1 MNVNKYLFILLF
13 LPISVIGQEFL
24 QITKTELKTTD
35 EDFKTVWSN
44 LQKANDL
51 FVQDTKGTYKK
62 ALEYYLS
69 VFDYNPNNAKLNY
82 LIGVCYLNTISK
94 NKSYNYFLRAYKA
107 NKNIAKDL
115 YYWLGVPSQLNYK
128 FDEAIGFFESYKK
141 KISPSELKNQ
151 LSTINKR
158 IQECNSGKKLTKHP
172 VRVFIDNMGENI
184 NTEYPE
190 YSPVISADE
199 EVLYFTSRRDDTYG
213 AKKDPMDFEFYEDI
227 YVSLKAQG
235 EWLKAYPLS
244 KPINTKGHDATVG
257 LAPDGQSLFIFRNNH
272 GGNIYESV
280 LDGDDWTSPAPL
292 PKVINSKKGFESS
305 ACLASDGATVYFVR
319 ANYNNNTGE
328 LLDKSIYVSTKN
340 PITKL
345 WSQGVKLPAEIN
357 TEYDEDGVF
366 IHPDGRT
373 LFFSSKGHNSMGG
386 YDIFKSVKNED
397 GKWSKAENLG
407 YPINTPDD
415 DIFFVLSASGRNG
428 YFSSYRPS
436 GKGDLDIYKITFLS
450 PENLIQSTEDNLIAS
465 IAKPVSAISIAKS
478 AEIKKIRLTIV
489 KGLITEALTGEA
501 IDADIEVIDNEKNQI
516 VTTAHSNKSSGKYLV
531 ALPSGKNYGL
541 VVKAEGYL
549 FHSENFNI
557 PKTTEYQVIE
567 KDINM
572 LSMSIG
578 SKVVLKN
585 IFFETGSS
593 KLKSESKPELDRVI
607 KLLEVYPNLK
617 IEISGHTDNIGT
629 NTVNKELSRQRAKAV
644 VDYLSNNGIELNRL
658 TFVGYGSSKPIAS
671 NKTKEGRRKNR
682 RVEFKILEN

>member
-1 MNVNKYLFILLF
+1 MNFKKYLFILFF
-13 LPISVIGQEFL
+13 LPISVFGQEFL
-24 QITKTELKTTD
+24 QISKTELKTVD
-35 EDFKTVWSN
+35 EDFKIVWSN

-62 ALEYYLS
+62 ALEYYLN

-82 LIGVCYLNTISK
+82 LIGVCYLNTVSK

-115 YYWLGVPSQLNYK
+115 YYWLGVSSQLNYK
-128 FDEAIGFFESYKK
+128 FDKAIGFFESYKK
-141 KISPSELKNQ
+141 QISPSELKKQ
-151 LSTINKR
+151 LKTINKR
-158 IQECNSGKKLTKHP
+158 IQECNSGKELIKNP
-172 VRVFIDNMGENI
+172 IRVFIDNMGENI
-184 NTEYPE
+184 NTEFPE

-213 AKKDPMDFEFYEDI
+213 EKKDPMDMEFYEDI
-227 YVSLKAQG
+227 YVSFKAQG

-244 KPINTKGHDATVG
+244 KPINTKGHDATVS
-257 LAPDGQSLFIFRNNH
+257 LAPDGQSLFIFRNSH

-280 LDGDDWTSPAPL
+280 MEGDDWTTPAPL
-292 PKVINSKKGFESS
+292 PNVINSRKGFESS
-305 ACLASDGATVYFVR
+305 ACLASDGITVYFVR
-319 ANYNNNTGE
+319 ANYDESTGN
-328 LLDKSIYVSTKN
+328 LLDKNIYISTKN

-345 WSQGVKLPAEIN
+345 WSPGEKLPSEIN
-357 TEYDEDGVF
+357 TKYDEDGVF

-386 YDIFKSVKNED
+386 YDIFKSVKNEN
-397 GKWSKAENLG
+397 GKWTKAENLG

-415 DIFFVLSASGRNG
+415 DVFFVLSANGRNG

-450 PENLIQSTEDNLIAS
+450 PENIIQSTEDNLIAS
-465 IAKPVSAISIAKS
+465 IAKPVSVINIAKS

-489 KGLITEALTGEA
+489 KGLVTEALSGEA
-501 IDADIEVIDNEKNQI
+501 IDADIEVVDNEQNKI
-516 VTTAHSNKSSGKYLV
+516 VKTAHSNKSTGKYLV

-541 VVKAEGYL
+541 VIKADGYL

-557 PKTTEYQVIE
+557 PKTSEYQVIE
-567 KDINM
+567 KNVEM

-585 IFFETGSS
+585 IFFEIGSS
-593 KLKSESKPELDRVI
+593 KFKTESEPELDRVI
-607 KLLEVYPNLK
+607 TLLEVYPNLK
-617 IEISGHTDNIGT
+617 IEISGYTDNIGS
-629 NTVNKELSRQRAKAV
+629 NAVNKELSKKRAKAV
-644 VDYLSNNGIELNRL
+644 VDYLSKNNIELNRL
-658 TFVGYGSSKPIAS
+658 SFVGYGSSNPIAS